1 MVSTVLQTGWH
12 SKKIKAEIS
21 RIATTTQAGGVKI
34 LAGKYSSTF
43 LVGANAGQRISINIS
58 RTGGGY
64 GAFGLSLATIS
75 IATLADA
82 R

>member
-1 MVSTVLQTGWH
+1 M
-12 SKKIKAEIS
+12 
-21 RIATTTQAGGVKI
+21 IATTTQFGGVKI

-43 LVGANAGQRISINIS
+43 LVGANAGQSISINIS
-58 RTGGGY
+58 RAGGGY
-64 GAFGLSLATIS
+64 GASGLSLATIS